1 MAPAN
6 TPGRKKRDN
15 QANYFKVG
23 VQGRLVMRFVTSSI
37 HSYLIYRELFVILM
51 ILLIQEN
58 WGHFERYGG
67 PR

>member
-23 VQGRLVMRFVTSSI
+23 VQGRLVLRLAISI
-37 HSYLIYRELFVILM
+37 EIRLSVIYLASLNTNEHINPGKLG
-51 ILLIQEN
+51 LL
-58 WGHFERYGG
+58 
-67 PR
+67 